1 MQKETK
7 ENTEPATEETH
18 ETVETD
24 GKEKEVFAKADDSLF
39 RTNRRD
45 SLSSQLFSPLWDA
58 DTSFPGSEAGYSINK
73 EPRRMS
79 EVRLSSDGLF
89 SPLGEANSP
98 TSSVASMS
106 MQLSFNRKNPCT
118 SFTTP
123 TMSPL
128 ISIREESNK
137 TPSSPAKPLNIVK
150 EASVGEESPLFD
162 KEEHV
167 NGGGETDPCPGEPG
181 LEDERPPNIVKPNI
195 SYSRSQPE
203 DFLSVLTA
211 FPDLGLEL
219 GADHHSSV
227 DHVK

>member
-1 MQKETK
+1 M
-7 ENTEPATEETH
+7 
-18 ETVETD
+18 
-24 GKEKEVFAKADDSLF
+24 EKEVFAKADDSLF

-137 TPSSPAKPLNIVK
+137 CPSSPAKPLNITRGSLNQQKKLSLEKREEFVK
-150 EASVGEESPLFD
+150 EASAGEKSPLFD

-167 NGGGETDPCPGEPG
+167 DGGGETDPCLAWRMRGH
-181 LEDERPPNIVKPNI
+181 
-195 SYSRSQPE
+195 Q
-203 DFLSVLTA
+203 T
-211 FPDLGLEL
+211 
-219 GADHHSSV
+219 
-227 DHVK
+227 